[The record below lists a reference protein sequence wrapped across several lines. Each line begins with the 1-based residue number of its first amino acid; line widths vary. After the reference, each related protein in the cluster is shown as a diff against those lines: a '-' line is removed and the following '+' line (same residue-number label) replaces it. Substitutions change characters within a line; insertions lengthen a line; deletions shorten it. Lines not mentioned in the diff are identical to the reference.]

1 MSTNDTVALLASG
14 ASGVTPP
21 ATDFTTALT
30 AVCHDLAMQLLADAE
45 GSSHDIAI
53 VVRGA
58 ASEDDA
64 VEVARSVARSN
75 LLKCAVSGEDPN
87 WGRVLAAVG
96 TTQAAFDPLNVDVS
110 FNGVHVCRPLAG
122 ESRESVL
129 LTAGRTIASSQRR
142 SADLDDWTTTHRA
155 YVHENSST
163 RHAFSPALKGGHASE
178 ALPGAAFSGCPSS

>member
-1 MSTNDTVALLASG
+1 CMSTNDTVALLASG
-14 ASGVTPP
+14 ASAVTPR
-21 ATDFTTALT
+21 AADFTTALT

-45 GSSHDIAI
+45 GSAHDIAI

-96 TTQAAFDPLNVDVS
+96 TTQAAFDPLDVDVS
-110 FNGVHVCRPLAG
+110 FNGIHVCRAG
-122 ESRESVL
+122 SPGEPRELVRFDGRDVRIDVDLNVGSAEATIWTND
-129 LTAGRTIASSQRR
+129 LTA
-142 SADLDDWTTTHRA
+142 A
-155 YVHENSST
+155 YVHENSAYAT
-163 RHAFSPALKGGHASE
+163 
-178 ALPGAAFSGCPSS
+178 